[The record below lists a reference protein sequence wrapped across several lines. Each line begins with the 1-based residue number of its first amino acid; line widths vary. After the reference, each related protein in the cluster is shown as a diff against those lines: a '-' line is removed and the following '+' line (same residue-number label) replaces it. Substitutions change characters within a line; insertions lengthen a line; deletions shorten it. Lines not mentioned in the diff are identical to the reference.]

1 MGTKTKRMNI
11 KRGTIIELTAP
22 IEDPYSPKPVGAR
35 LQVSGVDDAN
45 QIHGHWL
52 PPETGCL
59 AVIIG
64 VDKFKII

>member
-35 LQVSGVDDAN
+35 LQVSGVD
-45 QIHGHWL
+45 
-52 PPETGCL
+52 
-59 AVIIG
+59 VS
-64 VDKFKII
+64 F

>member
-1 MGTKTKRMNI
+1 MERKMKRTSI

-35 LQVSGVDDAN
+35 LQVSGIDDAN

-64 VDKFKII
+64 VDEFKII